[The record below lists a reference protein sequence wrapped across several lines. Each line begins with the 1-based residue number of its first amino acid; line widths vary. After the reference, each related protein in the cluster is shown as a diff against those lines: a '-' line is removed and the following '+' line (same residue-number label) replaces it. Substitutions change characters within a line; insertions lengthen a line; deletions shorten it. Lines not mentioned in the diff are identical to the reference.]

1 MASIKKLTRV
11 LTDEVHGEFRIT
23 LEAEGGETFRVAA
36 TEQQIADL
44 IDELDDL
51 LGDDADEDEVTEHK
65 EMGDE

>member
-1 MASIKKLTRV
+1 MSPIKKLARV
-11 LTDEVHGEFRIT
+11 LTDEVQGEFRIT
-23 LEAEGGETFRVAA
+23 LEAEGGETFQVAA